1 MMHVEK
7 LEDISARLN
16 QLKTDLNRAG
26 NDGDH
31 PLDARSA
38 LVRQA
43 EECEFMLPEPLT
55 TRTLAEAV
63 ERKLSNV
70 AVLLERARKHES
82 LPEDAQ
88 AAAEQEYMLSDED
101 YAADAGHPL
110 KQDDEPGARQRNN

>member
-7 LEDISARLN
+7 LEEISARLN
-16 QLKTDLNRAG
+16 QLKSDLKRAL
-26 NDGDH
+26 NEGDH
-31 PLDARSA
+31 PLDIHSA

-43 EECEFMLPEPLT
+43 EECEFMLPEKLT

-63 ERKLSNV
+63 DRKLANV

-101 YAADAGHPL
+101 YAADGGHPL
-110 KQDDEPGARQRNN
+110 KLGKEPGAQPQN

>member
-7 LEDISARLN
+7 LEEISAKLN
-16 QLKTDLNRAG
+16 HLKSELTRALKE
-26 NDGDH
+26 GDR
-31 PLDARSA
+31 PLDADNG

-43 EECEFMLPEPLT
+43 EECEFMLPEKLT
-55 TRTLAEAV
+55 TSTLTEAV
-63 ERKLSNV
+63 DRKISNV

-101 YAADAGHPL
+101 YAADAGHPV
-110 KQDDEPGARQRNN
+110 KHDEGPGIRQ